1 MREGASFATCTVRL
15 RNKGEDAF
23 LPHVYGDSITIERR
37 IGGEGSSS
45 GYKIYNHE
53 RKPVD
58 TRKATLDAILDHLNI
73 QVDNPMTVLTQDQSR
88 QFLASATG
96 RDKYNVSTHHDIGL
110 NLVRLV
116 LC

>member
-1 MREGASFATCTVRL
+1 MREGASYATCTVRL
-15 RNKGEDAF
+15 RNRGEDAF
-23 LPHVYGDSITIERR
+23 QPHIFGDSITIERR

-53 RKPVD
+53 RKLVD
-58 TRKATLDAILDHLNI
+58 TRKTLLDGILDHLNI

-96 RDKYNVSTHHDIGL
+96 KDKYNVS
-110 NLVRLV
+110 
-116 LC
+116 